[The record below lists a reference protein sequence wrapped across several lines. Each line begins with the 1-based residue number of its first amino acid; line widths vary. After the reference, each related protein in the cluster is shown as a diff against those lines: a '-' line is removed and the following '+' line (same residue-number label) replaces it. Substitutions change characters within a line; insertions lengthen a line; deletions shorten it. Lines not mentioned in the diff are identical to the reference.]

1 MADEQRDKE
10 KELDFDAVLADL
22 HRQAH
27 DKELEALA
35 NLTLLQSGFDPNAMS
50 PEEQKRRDLDD
61 RLKKIISD
69 LTQD

>member
-1 MADEQRDKE
+1 MAEDRQQD

-35 NLTLLQSGFDPNAMS
+35 NLTLLRTSFGSEDGLS
-50 PEEQKRRDLDD
+50 EHDQKQKDLDE
-61 RLKKIISD
+61 RLQKIISD
-69 LTQD
+69 LTRD